1 MSIILNEESFNR
13 LKTKTKTTES
23 TENTEIKKTR
33 AQFFSAF
40 RVFRG

>member
-23 TENTEIKKTR
+23 TENTEIKKKR

-40 RVFRG
+40 YAFRG

>member
-13 LKTKTKTTES
+13 LKTKTQTTES

>member
-13 LKTKTKTTES
+13 LKTKTQS

>member
-13 LKTKTKTTES
+13 LKKKTQTTES
-23 TENTEIKKTR
+23 TENTGIKKTR

-40 RVFRG
+40 RVLRG